1 MLFYHTP
8 LFLAK
13 KLHNGNQDVN
23 DEIVKLINDALIELK
38 KDINRKKVPKNKS
51 PNKIVDIVEKIL
63 NFDKQQKVKGLSSD
77 VGRIVCVDTVSDH
90 KTSDLSN
97 LKIVT
102 PEQMLQRLPIALA
115 QVKVGTTSEN
125 LLNEMRQIIY
135 YLYRAKEINKK
146 VYNNIK
152 NSVKLK
158 NSMDTIFVNSEN
170 SKISD
175 IHSLLLNVT
184 DKINLKRRD
193 QYVTLSNLSIYYT
206 WKNIKKSC

>member
-1 MLFYHTP
+1 MFYHTP

-23 DEIVKLINDALIELK
+23 DEIVKLINDALIKLK
-38 KDINRKKVPKNKS
+38 KDINRKKVPKNKG

-77 VGRIVCVDTVSDH
+77 VGRIVCVATASDH
-90 KTSDLSN
+90 KTSDHSN
-97 LKIVT
+97 LKILT
-102 PEQMLQRLPIALA
+102 PKQMLQRLPIALA
-115 QVKVGTTSEN
+115 QVKVCNTSEN

-135 YLYRAKEINKK
+135 YLYQAKEINEK

-158 NSMDTIFVNSEN
+158 NSMDTIFMNSEN
-170 SKISD
+170 SKTSE
-175 IHSLLLNVT
+175 IHRLLLNVT

>member
-1 MLFYHTP
+1 M
-8 LFLAK
+8 
-13 KLHNGNQDVN
+13 
-23 DEIVKLINDALIELK
+23 IELK

-77 VGRIVCVDTVSDH
+77 VGRIVCVATVSDH
-90 KTSDLSN
+90 KTSDHSN
-97 LKIVT
+97 LKILT
-102 PEQMLQRLPIALA
+102 PKQMLQRLPIALA
-115 QVKVGTTSEN
+115 QVKVGNTSEN

-152 NSVKLK
+152 NSVTLK
-158 NSMDTIFVNSEN
+158 NSMDTIFMNSEN
-170 SKISD
+170 SKTSD
-175 IHSLLLNVT
+175 IPRLLLNVT

-206 WKNIKKSC
+206 WKNIKMSC

>member
-193 QYVTLSNLSIYYT
+193 EYVTLSNLSIYYT